1 MSNNVKI
8 VYNIKEYPKIVL
20 DIPVKIKKLNE
31 KAVAPKYASENA
43 AGVDLHSINSMT
55 IEPGTCKLV
64 PTGLAMAIPNGWFGA
79 IHPRSGL
86 AVKQGLRLANGCGII
101 DADYR
106 GEILVALY
114 NDSQELRIIE
124 PGERI
129 AQMIIMPCP
138 KVNYIEV
145 DELDETERGS
155 GGFGST
161 GTN

>member
-1 MSNNVKI
+1 MSNNIKV
-8 VYNIKEYPKIVL
+8 VYNINEYPKIVS

-31 KAVAPKYASENA
+31 QAVVPKYASESA
-43 AGVDLHSINSMT
+43 AGVDLHSTSSMT
-55 IEPGTCKLV
+55 IEPGTCKLI

-86 AVKQGLRLANGCGII
+86 AVKRGLRLANGCGII

-106 GEILVALY
+106 GEVLVALY
-114 NDSQELRIIE
+114 NDNQEPQSLE
-124 PGERI
+124 VGERI

-138 KVNYIEV
+138 RVNYIEV